1 MHRPGLI
8 ALLWLLLAT
17 PAIFV
22 VAQEPPPDAS
32 DEAADTDDDPAEQEE
47 ATDDAPAAGDEAE
60 EEGEDEP
67 LLPRFDFYFPE
78 GQMDIKL
85 QTLIKNAFYQ
95 GQVKYDFV
103 DGDISAFLRYR
114 YYGYATIYQIGVFD
128 AIEFPNV
135 ERRSNDFTR
144 TRGGLLL
151 LQWPHNLHSR
161 TFLLGEVDRYTS
173 NAESFRFSTDR
184 TNTYVRLGHQIGTP
198 DDRRSN
204 AIVGE
209 SRAFT
214 EELFTAHQK
223 IGPRAFGLTG
233 ALTYAFDGLGGE
245 FRYVKSELEMVKRF
259 ETSRRTFLIGRLHAG
274 SFLYTRPEEHAG
286 EPPDDLEPFEEFNI
300 PRPEFF
306 ALDGRDNLRGLDAR
320 SRGTE
325 EVHTTWEF
333 FTPWFLDDQRRA
345 LGLTW
350 QDWYWVL
357 YGGVGT
363 IGFDNDVYGDFDEY
377 IPDLGI
383 GFESSVQLKD
393 HTFFLAGIV
402 AHALHE
408 EGGLEAHLSVKSY
421 H

>member
-8 ALLWLLLAT
+8 ALLWLLLAA

-22 VAQEPPPDAS
+22 VAQESPPDAS
-32 DEAADTDDDPAEQEE
+32 DEAADTGDDPAEQEE
-47 ATDDAPAAGDEAE
+47 PTDDASAPGDEAG

-67 LLPRFDFYFPE
+67 LLPRFDFFFPE
-78 GQMDIKL
+78 GQLDIKL
-85 QTLIKNAFYQ
+85 QTMIKNAFYQ

-151 LQWPHNLHSR
+151 LQWPHSLHSR

-173 NAESFRFSTDR
+173 NTESFRFSTDR

-209 SRAFT
+209 TRAFT
-214 EELFTAHQK
+214 EELFTAYQK

-245 FRYVKSELEMVKRF
+245 FRYVKSELETVKRF
-259 ETSRRTFLIGRLHAG
+259 ETSRRTFLIGRLHVG
-274 SFLYTRPEEHAG
+274 SFLSTRREEHPG
-286 EPPDDLEPFEEFNI
+286 EPEVEPFEEFNI

-320 SRGTE
+320 RRGTQE
-325 EVHTTWEF
+325 LHTTWEF
-333 FTPWFLDDQRRA
+333 FTPWFLDDERRA

-357 YGGVGT
+357 YGGLGT
-363 IGFDNDVYGDFDEY
+363 IGFDDDVYGDFDEY

-383 GFESSVQLKD
+383 GFESSVRLKN

>member
-1 MHRPGLI
+1 MPRLGPTP
-8 ALLWLLLAT
+8 LLAILL
-17 PAIFV
+17 AVSASFAA
-22 VAQEPPPDAS
+22 AQEAPPADEPRQAP
-32 DEAADTDDDPAEQEE
+32 EAASSPTGDETAEDTPPAADESREEDDDKPI
-47 ATDDAPAAGDEAE
+47 
-60 EEGEDEP
+60 
-67 LLPRFDFYFPE
+67 LPSLDFYFPE
-78 GQMDIKL
+78 GQMDLKL
-85 QTLIKNAFYQ
+85 QTMIKNAFYQ

-114 YYGYATIYQIGVFD
+114 YYGYSTIYQIGVFD

-151 LQWPHNLHSR
+151 LQWPHSRHSR

-214 EELFTAHQK
+214 EELLTAHQK

-245 FRYVKSELEMVKRF
+245 FRYVKSELEMIKRF

-274 SFLYTRPEEHAG
+274 SFLYSRPEEHAG
-286 EPPDDLEPFEEFNI
+286 ETPDDLEPFEKFNI

-306 ALDGRDNLRGLDAR
+306 GLDGRDNLRGLDAR
-320 SRGTE
+320 RRGTE

-333 FTPWFLDDQRRA
+333 FTPWFLDDRRRA

-383 GFESSVQLKD
+383 GFESSVQLKN
-393 HTFFLAGIV
+393 HTFFLAGVV

>member
-1 MHRPGLI
+1 MRLPGPTI
-8 ALLWLLLAT
+8 GLLLILLAVSGSFG
-17 PAIFV
+17 A
-22 VAQEPPPDAS
+22 AQERSP
-32 DEAADTDDDPAEQEE
+32 AADPQRPADPGASSGEEETSPASEEPAEER
-47 ATDDAPAAGDEAE
+47 D
-60 EEGEDEP
+60 DEP
-67 LLPRFDFYFPE
+67 LLPSVDFYFPE
-78 GQMDIKL
+78 GQMDLKL

-114 YYGYATIYQIGVFD
+114 YYGYSTIYQIGVFD
-128 AIEFPNV
+128 AIEFPNL

-151 LQWPHNLHSR
+151 LQWPHSLHSR
-161 TFLLGEVDRYTS
+161 TFLLAELDRYTS
-173 NAESFRFSTDR
+173 NAESFRFSTNR

-198 DDRRSN
+198 NDRRSN

-209 SRAFT
+209 SRAFS
-214 EELFTAHQK
+214 EELFTAYQK
-223 IGPRAFGLTG
+223 IGPGAFGLTG

-274 SFLYTRPEEHAG
+274 NFLYSRPEEHDG
-286 EPPDDLEPFEEFNI
+286 QPPPDLEPFEEFNI

-306 ALDGRDNLRGLDAR
+306 SLDGRDRLRGLDGR
-320 SRGTE
+320 FRGTE
-325 EVHTTWEF
+325 EIHSTWEF
-333 FTPWFLDDQRRA
+333 FTPWFLDADRRA

-363 IGFDNDVYGDFDEY
+363 IGFDDDVYGDFDEY

-383 GFESSVQLKD
+383 GFESSVRLKN

>member
-8 ALLWLLLAT
+8 AFLWLLLAA

-22 VAQEPPPDAS
+22 VAQEPPPDAA
-32 DEAADTDDDPAEQEE
+32 DEAADTGDDPAEQEE
-47 ATDDAPAAGDEAE
+47 ATDDASAPGDEAGG
-60 EEGEDEP
+60 EGEDEP

-78 GQMDIKL
+78 GQLDLKL

-128 AIEFPNV
+128 AIEFPNI

-151 LQWPHNLHSR
+151 LQWPHSLHSR

-173 NAESFRFSTDR
+173 NTEAFRFSTNR

-214 EELFTAHQK
+214 EELFTAYQK

-233 ALTYAFDGLGGE
+233 ALSYAFDGLGGE
-245 FRYVKSELEMVKRF
+245 FRYVKSELETVKRF
-259 ETSRRTFLIGRLHAG
+259 ETSRRTFLIGRLHVG
-274 SFLYTRPEEHAG
+274 SFLSTRREEHPG
-286 EPPDDLEPFEEFNI
+286 EPEVEPFEEFNI
-300 PRPEFF
+300 PRPELFS
-306 ALDGRDNLRGLDAR
+306 LDGRDNLRGLDSR
-320 SRGTE
+320 RRGTQE
-325 EVHTTWEF
+325 LHTTWEF
-333 FTPWFLDDQRRA
+333 FTPWFLDDERRA

-350 QDWYWVL
+350 RDWYWVL
-357 YGGVGT
+357 YGGLGT
-363 IGFDNDVYGDFDEY
+363 IGFDEDVFSDFDEY

-383 GFESSVQLKD
+383 GFESSVRLKNY
-393 HTFFLAGIV
+393 TFFLAGIV

>member
-1 MHRPGLI
+1 MPRPGLTR
-8 ALLWLLLAT
+8 LLA
-17 PAIFV
+17 IWL
-22 VAQEPPPDAS
+22 VASATCVAAQQNPPDDEPPQS
-32 DEAADTDDDPAEQEE
+32 
-47 ATDDAPAAGDEAE
+47 PAATASPTGDEATNGTSTPSDE
-60 EEGEDEP
+60 DREEGDDEP
-67 LLPRFDFYFPE
+67 ILPSLDFYFPE
-78 GQMDIKL
+78 GQMDLKL
-85 QTLIKNAFYQ
+85 QTMIKNAFYQ

-114 YYGYATIYQIGVFD
+114 YYGYSTIYQIGVFD
-128 AIEFPNV
+128 AIEFPNLENV
-135 ERRSNDFTR
+135 SNEFTR

-151 LQWPHNLHSR
+151 LQWPHSLNSR

-198 DDRRSN
+198 NDSRSN

-214 EELFTAHQK
+214 EELFTAYQK

-259 ETSRRTFLIGRLHAG
+259 ETSQRTFLIGRLHAG
-274 SFLYTRPEEHAG
+274 NFLYSRPEEHAG
-286 EPPDDLEPFEEFNI
+286 EPPDDLEPFEELNI

-306 ALDGRDNLRGLDAR
+306 SLDGRDNLRGLDAR
-320 SRGTE
+320 RRGTE

-333 FTPWFLDDQRRA
+333 FTPWFLDDDRRA
-345 LGLTW
+345 LGLSW
-350 QDWYWVL
+350 QDWYWIL
-357 YGGVGT
+357 YGGAGT
-363 IGFDNDVYGDFDEY
+363 IGFDDDVYGDLEEY
-377 IPDLGI
+377 VPDLGI